1 MTTCSPQRGRDRH
14 EENAMTASSIRSST
28 AVDQQ
33 NPLRSALSRSFQVA
47 FIVTVTV
54 GALAGAGLVLWL
66 LKMLAT
72 SRYGIY
78 FGV

>member
-1 MTTCSPQRGRDRH
+1 MTTCSPQRGCDRH
-14 EENAMTASSIRSST
+14 EENAMTASYIRPST

-33 NPLRSALSRSFQVA
+33 NRLRSVLSRSFHVA

-54 GALAGAGLVLWL
+54 GALAGTGLVLWL
-66 LKMLAT
+66 LRLLAT